1 MSEFGGDAKQ
11 EVTASARRCLEI
23 ATAVED
29 YPDWHAALSAV
40 RVLERDSSGRPLLV
54 EAEVDADVRTVR
66 LKLRFTY
73 GPGTVSCDRE
83 SGDLSSMRA
92 TFAFAELGRER
103 TEVSYSAAMD
113 PGRLLSLLIRGPVV
127 EHVRRKLVDD
137 TVAGFKRKVE
147 GS

>member
-1 MSEFGGDAKQ
+1 MSEFGGDAKE
-11 EVTASARRCLEI
+11 EVAASAQRCLEI

-29 YPDWHAALSAV
+29 YPGWHAALSAV
-40 RVLERDSSGRPLLV
+40 HVLERDGSGRPVLV
-54 EAEVDADVRTVR
+54 EAEVDADVRTVK

-92 TFAFAELGRER
+92 SFAFAELGHER